1 MSNHRFVKSA
11 ILLCALSAAGLAVA
25 AGNGAPKGVK
35 ARDVGTQAVVGS
47 PVKLLKTVTGVGN
60 GLGAA
65 LTLGFNTVD
74 ERSVSC
80 TVAAGCAIGFE
91 SMAQLKPQG
100 SDWAICLLI
109 DGNSVSCQYQGV
121 QGSTTGYVVGN
132 ARGMGTVTQGT
143 HTVTTQIY
151 TESSTA
157 TYTYYQTDYRIY
169 K

>member
-1 MSNHRFVKSA
+1 MSTQYFIKSA
-11 ILLCALSAAGLAVA
+11 LILGALGVAGLAAA
-25 AGNGAPKGVK
+25 AGTGAPKGIK
-35 ARDVGTQAVVGS
+35 ARELGAQAVVGS

-65 LTLGFNTVD
+65 LATGFNTID
-74 ERSVSC
+74 ERTVSC

-91 SMAQLKPQG
+91 AMAQLKPQG

-109 DGNSVSCQYQGV
+109 DGVSVSCQYQGI

-132 ARGMGTVTQGT
+132 ARGMGTVAQGT

-157 TYTYYQTDYRIY
+157 IYTYYQTDYRIY

>member
-1 MSNHRFVKSA
+1 MSAHRFVQSVLLLSA
-11 ILLCALSAAGLAVA
+11 LGVAGIASAAGT
-25 AGNGAPKGVK
+25 GMPKGAKV
-35 ARDVGTQAVVGS
+35 RDVGAQATIGS
-47 PVKLLKTVTGVGN
+47 SMKLLKTVTGVGN

-65 LTLGFNTVD
+65 LTPGFNTVD

-91 SMAQLKPQG
+91 AMAQLKPQG

-109 DGNSVSCQYQGV
+109 DSVSVSCQYQGI
-121 QGSTTGYVVGN
+121 QGSTSGYVVGN
-132 ARGMGTVTQGT
+132 ARGMGTVAQGT

>member
-1 MSNHRFVKSA
+1 MSTHRIVKSA
-11 ILLCALSAAGLAVA
+11 LLVCALSAAGLAVA

-35 ARDVGTQAVVGS
+35 ARDVGTQAVIGS

-60 GLGAA
+60 GNAAA
-65 LTLGFNTVD
+65 LTAGFNTID
-74 ERSVSC
+74 ERTIAC

-91 SMAQLKPQG
+91 AMAQIKPQG

-109 DGNSVSCQYQGV
+109 DGSSVSCQYQGV
-121 QGSTTGYVVGN
+121 QGSTTGWVVGN

-143 HTVTTQIY
+143 HTVTTQVY

-157 TYTYYQTDYRIY
+157 VYAYFQTDYRLY